1 MTGCVVEAAAE
12 AASNVHI
19 LNQAP
24 GKWKYGTREFYQLC
38 KKDKKC
44 YNKEMKLGQ
53 NTSKT
58 FMEISFVKDHLEK
71 DNFHS
76 SSSDDVIESTGSH
89 STIRLTLFHLDLTR
103 VQRILSK
110 LGECIH
116 QSS

>member
-1 MTGCVVEAAAE
+1 MTGRMVWSHYSHLGSEPRCPRHAESGRVEVQRVQLHYQQQRMTWCVVEAAAE

-71 DNFHS
+71 
-76 SSSDDVIESTGSH
+76 
-89 STIRLTLFHLDLTR
+89 R
-103 VQRILSK
+103 
-110 LGECIH
+110 
-116 QSS
+116 